1 MGVAVAVRPGWRV
14 RMQPRSIS
22 EDHRAATPLELFFD
36 LCFVVA
42 VAQAASRLHHALAE
56 GHSGD
61 ALLVYPMV
69 FFAVWWGWM
78 NFTWFASAYDNDDV
92 PYRLAVLVQIA
103 GVLILAAGLPR
114 AFDRLDF
121 SLAVV
126 GYVVMRLALIA
137 LWLRAAR
144 ADSDGRRCALRYA
157 TGIGLCQVG
166 WISLLA
172 LSGPLWVAGF
182 AALGVAEA
190 LVPIWAERAGPTSWH
205 PGHIA
210 ERYGLFT
217 LIVLG
222 ECVLAASTAVQA
234 GLDSDGP
241 VAPVAAVAG
250 GGLLIVFS
258 MWWIYFDLPAGE
270 VVDRARRAFSGS
282 WRPAFTWG
290 YGHFL
295 VFASAAAVGA
305 GLQVAVDRATHHAEV
320 SRSMAWA
327 AVAVPVAIYLLS
339 VWALHFSQKRP
350 GPMRVVAVPAT
361 TVLLVATLGSG
372 QPALAVG
379 MVLAGLVG
387 VSIVVGCWE
396 VRSSG

>member
-1 MGVAVAVRPGWRV
+1 
-14 RMQPRSIS
+14 MQPRSIT

-42 VAQAASRLHHALAE
+42 VAQAASRLHHAVAE
-56 GHSGD
+56 GHAGD
-61 ALLVYPMV
+61 ALLIYPAV
-69 FFAVWWGWM
+69 FFGVWWAWM
-78 NFTWFASAYDNDDV
+78 NFTWFASAYDTDDV

-103 GVLILAAGLPR
+103 GVLIFAAGLPR

-121 SLAVV
+121 GLGVL
-126 GYVVMRLALIA
+126 GYVVMRVALIA

-144 ADSDGRRCALRYA
+144 ANEAGRRCALRYA
-157 TGIGLCQVG
+157 AGIGLCQVG
-166 WISLLA
+166 WTGLLA
-172 LSGPLWVAGF
+172 ASGGLWLAGF
-182 AALGVAEA
+182 AVLGVCEG

-234 GLDSDGP
+234 ALDSGEA
-241 VAPVAAVAG
+241 VAPVATVAA

-270 VVDRARRAFSGS
+270 VVDRARRSFSDS
-282 WRPAFTWG
+282 WRPAFAWG
-290 YGHFL
+290 YGHFV

-320 SRSMAWA
+320 SEATAGA
-327 AVAVPVAIYLLS
+327 AVTVPVALYLFS
-339 VWALHFSQKRP
+339 VWALHFRQKRP
-350 GPMRVVAVPAT
+350 GPFRVIAVPAT
-361 TVLLVATLGSG
+361 AVLLVASMGFG
-372 QPALAVG
+372 QPVLAVG
-379 MVLAGLVG
+379 VVLAGLVG
-387 VSIVVGCWE
+387 VSIVVRCWD
-396 VRSSG
+396 VRSTG